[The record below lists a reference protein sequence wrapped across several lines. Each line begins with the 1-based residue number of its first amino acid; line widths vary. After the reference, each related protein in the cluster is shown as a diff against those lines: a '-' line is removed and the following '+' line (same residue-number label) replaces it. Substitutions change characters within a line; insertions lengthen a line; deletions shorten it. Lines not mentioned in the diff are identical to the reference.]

1 MGNEVPTA
9 RSDRHQGELCD
20 DAKRKIEMQGATVG
34 YMRWQS
40 LRTAPVLAFTRAKRQ
55 KSQAAEGYYTTD
67 SGLSSCRAVPSV
79 VLRYDAAPR
88 MHLGSS

>member
-1 MGNEVPTA
+1 MGDEVPTA

-34 YMRWQS
+34 YEMAVMEDS
-40 LRTAPVLAFTRAKRQ
+40 SYFSFYTSKTTEIT
-55 KSQAAEGYYTTD
+55 AAEGYYTTD
-67 SGLSSCRAVPSV
+67 SDLSSCRAVSSV